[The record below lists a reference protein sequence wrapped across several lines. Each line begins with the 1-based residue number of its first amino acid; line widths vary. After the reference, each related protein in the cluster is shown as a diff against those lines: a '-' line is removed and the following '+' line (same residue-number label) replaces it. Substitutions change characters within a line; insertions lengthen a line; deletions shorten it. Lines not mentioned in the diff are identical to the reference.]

1 MAWKSFN
8 KEKKWIDESG
18 DKVDNVIEKLV
29 DFLKENNISIAHED
43 PGGSF
48 IIDVCEDENID
59 WIKGSFVTN
68 DLIDYLEK

>member
-1 MAWKSFN
+1 MSWKSLN
-8 KEKKWIDESG
+8 KDNERMENSG
-18 DKVDNVIEKLV
+18 ENVNNVVKKLV

-59 WIKGSFVTN
+59 WIKDSFVTN
-68 DLIDYLEK
+68 ELIDYLKK